1 MALRAGVI
9 TAPEH
14 GTAQLNRR
22 RAAAVVSARTAST
35 WPSSGSTMPRCSAIP
50 GHHSVQAVTAEGDH
64 LGPNSVSGGTALLT

>member
-1 MALRAGVI
+1 
-9 TAPEH
+9 
-14 GTAQLNRR
+14 
-22 RAAAVVSARTAST
+22 VVSARTAST